1 MKSVNIIMLIFLNL
15 INLKELIINKF
26 IIVVVQLDTTNLN
39 CVLQAIIETISIYYF
54 SIRFS
59 GFNIFSN

>member
-26 IIVVVQLDTTNLN
+26 IIVVVQL
-39 CVLQAIIETISIYYF
+39 Q
-54 SIRFS
+54 
-59 GFNIFSN
+59 

>member
-26 IIVVVQLDTTNLN
+26 IIVVVQL
-39 CVLQAIIETISIYYF
+39 
-54 SIRFS
+54 R
-59 GFNIFSN
+59 GH